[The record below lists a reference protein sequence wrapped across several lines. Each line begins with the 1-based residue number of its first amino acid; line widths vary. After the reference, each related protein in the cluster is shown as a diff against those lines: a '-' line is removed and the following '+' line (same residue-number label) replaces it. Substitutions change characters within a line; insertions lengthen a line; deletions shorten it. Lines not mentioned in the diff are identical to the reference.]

1 MKKSKR
7 IISKALV
14 LILVIGMIFATGCS
28 KKDKTTTANQLAV
41 TVGDQKIYMDEMMY
55 YIYAMEANGEQYEQ
69 LYQQYYGTSYWDT
82 EVEEGITIRDQ
93 MKDYVMDTAVM
104 YAILYDKAVAEGYT
118 LTEEEETT
126 AKTNA
131 ESVLSQISEEQLA
144 ITGFT
149 TESLTAVQEKLAIGE
164 RYYTDLVEGFDIDDQ
179 ALTDSISKEDNRQYD
194 TEYLVVPTV
203 TYDES
208 YQQVALTE
216 EEIAAAKDV
225 ITSALEQAKAGD
237 AFADIA
243 TALSTDDITVST
255 STLNFVKDDGSA
267 EESYQEAALALEN
280 DEIADGIIETET
292 ALYVVK
298 MVDNNST
305 ETYDAAVEEA
315 IATAENDAFT
325 VKYDEIKAEY
335 TITENADVWDAIVM
349 GETTLVETTTTPEA
363 TPETTTEAE
372 DSTEDEGTTEDKGT
386 ETAE

>member
-292 ALYVVK
+292 ALYVIK